1 MKITISDDSRG
12 IADAHVTELELRQ
25 IVDLLNSWG
34 SKVTY
39 QSDFQDEYDDEHGS
53 VLDDESWFD
62 DPDMGDR

>member
-34 SKVTY
+34 SNVTY
-39 QSDFQDEYDDEHGS
+39 QYRIHPDFQDEHNS

-62 DPDMGDR
+62 DPEMGDR